1 MLQDKLNKEILL
13 FDGAMGTQLQ
23 NAGLKG
29 GEVPEYYNIDHPDL
43 LIDIHSRYLKAGAD
57 FITTNTFGAN
67 PLKLEQSK
75 YNYQEVILKAVENA
89 KIARDRVNPDAY
101 IAFDIGP
108 VGQLMEPMGTLT
120 FDQVYQ
126 SIKDMIDLIKDDVD
140 VVLLETMTDIYEVKA
155 SILAIQEN
163 SSLPI
168 FVTMTFEANQRTLS
182 GCDPL
187 TMVNILVSHIHL
199 LKQCK

>member
-126 SIKDMIDLIKDDVD
+126 SIKEIDRCFFLLTHFFVNHIIKLDT
-140 VVLLETMTDIYEVKA
+140 EHFCY
-155 SILAIQEN
+155 Q
-163 SSLPI
+163 
-168 FVTMTFEANQRTLS
+168 
-182 GCDPL
+182 
-187 TMVNILVSHIHL
+187 NILSAHHWRLINDWLENIVRLPEASN
-199 LKQCK
+199 KCPA